1 MAKPRENAAILRRV
15 AAMAVRDARVAWKR
29 AHDIP
34 SEIRLRKAYRACL
47 LAARTLRKAAAVSP
61 RDEVRILEQAEA
73 AEAARDDMKA
83 QLDRVTGGEIPAT
96 AKE

>member
-1 MAKPRENAAILRRV
+1 MTEPRESVAIVRRV

-34 SEIRLRKAYRACL
+34 SETRLRKAYRACL
-47 LAARTLRKAAAVSP
+47 LAARTLRKAAAVSS
-61 RDEVRILEQAEA
+61 RDQAQILEQAA
-73 AEAARDDMKA
+73 LAEAARDDMKA